1 MTHFFKNKKILV
13 TGGSGSIGKEIVRY
27 LLNFEK
33 PAVVRVFDQNESEM
47 FDFQNELI
55 GYENVSSNTVNVRFL
70 IGDVR
75 DKDRLVRALN
85 GIDYVFHTAAYKHV
99 LSSEYNPFETVRTN
113 VSGVQ
118 NVIEASLDNNVKKV
132 IFTSSDKAVNP
143 CNTMGATKL
152 LGEKLMIAANYYGG
166 KGTVFSCVRFGNVMG
181 TRGSVIPIFKKQIEE
196 GQDVT
201 VTNPEMT
208 RFMMSKSE
216 AVKLII
222 NAMKQAVGGEVFIFK
237 MPIIRLIDLAE
248 CMIEELAPDG
258 NIKIKIIGNKPGE
271 TLYEELITDH
281 EIERILEIENMYVLI
296 PEIKEL
302 LPRNLSI
309 YKDATHPNFAIFNSN
324 DASPISKEE
333 LRTILKGENLI

>member
-1 MTHFFKNKKILV
+1 MTFFKNKKILV
-13 TGGSGSIGKEIVRY
+13 TGGVGSIGKEIVRY
-27 LLNFEK
+27 LLNFED
-33 PAVVRVFDQNESEM
+33 PAVVRVFDINESEM
-47 FDFQNELI
+47 FEFQNEMI
-55 GYENVSSNTVNVRFL
+55 GYENVGNNADKVRFL
-70 IGDVR
+70 MGDVR
-75 DKDRLVRALN
+75 DKDRLERALN

-118 NVIEASLDNNVKKV
+118 NLIEASLDNNVKKV

-152 LGEKLMIAANYYGG
+152 LGEKLMISANYYSG
-166 KGTVFSCVRFGNVMG
+166 KETVFSCVRFGNVMG
-181 TRGSVIPIFKKQIEE
+181 TKGSVIPIFKKQIES

-201 VTNPEMT
+201 VTDPEMT

-222 NAMKQAVGGEVFIFK
+222 DGMKVAVGGEVFIFK

-258 NIKIKIIGNKPGE
+258 KIKIKIIGNKPGE

-281 EIERILEIENMYVLI
+281 EIERVLEIENMYVLL

-302 LPRNLSI
+302 LPRDLSI
-309 YKDATHPNFAIFNSN
+309 YKGAANPKFLTISSK
-324 DASPISKEE
+324 DASPISKEY
-333 LRTILKGENLI
+333 LRTILKEENLI